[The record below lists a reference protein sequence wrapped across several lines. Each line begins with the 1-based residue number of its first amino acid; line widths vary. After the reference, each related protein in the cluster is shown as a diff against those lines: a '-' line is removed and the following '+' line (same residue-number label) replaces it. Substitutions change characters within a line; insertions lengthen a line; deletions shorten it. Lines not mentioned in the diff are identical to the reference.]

1 MTGPVRG
8 FGTLAG
14 ATEWH
19 TRLQELEAE
28 VAQFR
33 VDVDSVSTGH
43 VNLHVVG
50 ERFVTSVLVV
60 IRLAKIDRALT
71 AGEEGITRVLQ
82 PDAEI

>member
-8 FGTLAG
+8 FGALAG

-28 VAQFR
+28 IAKFR
-33 VDVDSVSTGH
+33 VDFDRVSTGH

-60 IRLAKIDRALT
+60 VRLAKIDRALT